1 MAPCDVFVSYSQS
14 DHDAAHELVAR
25 VESTGIRCW
34 IAPRDITPVADWAEE
49 IVDAIAA
56 SRVMVLVFSASANN
70 SPQVRREVERAVHRG
85 VSILTFRVE
94 DVLPSKSLE
103 YFLSTQHWLD
113 AFAQPLEQ
121 HYARL
126 CTYLNTILADDRSVA
141 MAEAKAPG
149 TASSLAQTAHSAPV
163 YHALDAA
170 ELQQIEAHLAGFVGP
185 VAKHLVRRAATRA
198 QAMDELIAQLGT
210 EIESEKDRR
219 LFISACR
226 QMRPARS

>member
-1 MAPCDVFVSYSQS
+1 VTRREVFVSYSQS
-14 DHDAAHELVAR
+14 DHDSAHELVAR
-25 VESTGIRCW
+25 VESMGIRCW
-34 IAPRDITPVADWAEE
+34 IAPRDITPAADWAEE

-56 SRVMVLVFSASANN
+56 SRVMVLVFSASANS

-113 AFAQPLEQ
+113 AFPQPREQ
-121 HYARL
+121 HYAQL
-126 CTYLNTILADDRSVA
+126 CTYLTAILADDRFVA
-141 MAEAKAPG
+141 MPETEAPG
-149 TASSLAQTAHSAPV
+149 TASLSAQTGHSAPV
-163 YHALDAA
+163 SHAVDAA
-170 ELQQIEAHLAGFVGP
+170 ELQQIEARLADFVGP
-185 VAKHLVRRAATRA
+185 VARHLVRRAAIRA
-198 QAMDELIAQLGT
+198 QGMEQLIVQLGT